1 MSVTRFSPTTS
12 PPVLSWDIII
22 AILSEEDYMSDRE
35 DIKNESAYLQMVGFL
50 GTYSGPERLF
60 L

>member
-1 MSVTRFSPTTS
+1 
-12 PPVLSWDIII
+12 
-22 AILSEEDYMSDRE
+22 MSDRE

>member
-1 MSVTRFSPTTS
+1 MSVAWFSPTTS

-35 DIKNESAYLQMVGFL
+35 DIKESAYLHMVGFL
-50 GTYSGPERLF
+50 GTYFGSERLF